1 MADHHDRARE
11 QARPADPSARNLTAA
26 VVGGIRLGT
35 GSAIAAITTAFCPA
49 PRPIRPT
56 GPRYQPRSTR

>member
-11 QARPADPSARNLTAA
+11 RARPVGPSARNLTAA

-35 GSAIAAITTAFCPA
+35 GSAIAAIATAFCPA
-49 PRPIRPT
+49 PARSARQ
-56 GPRYQPRSTR
+56 GPRHQPRSTR